1 MPLLT
6 AQFDYELPAELIAQT
21 PALKRDQS
29 RLMVINRKTK
39 KIEHKSFK
47 DLPDY
52 LSSSDI
58 LFRNNASVLPARLR
72 GVRPT
77 GGAVECLLLEKVPS
91 EIETWRCLLKPG
103 RKLPKGNTFSGLNN
117 EFIATII
124 NKEEDGIAE
133 VAFKTTNNAS
143 LVSIARAIGE
153 MPLPPYIERKNHEH
167 HAEDSNRYQTVYAN
181 HDKPV
186 AAAAPTAGLHFTAE
200 ILNDLSAR
208 GIKFQDLT
216 LHVGL
221 GTFKP
226 IATDT
231 VEEHKIHKELYEI
244 SGSTQQAL
252 FRPKTGRHIAVGTTS
267 VRTIEDFLST
277 HTTATKAPVVKS
289 TEIYIYPPYHFKGV
303 DGLITNFHQP
313 KSTLLCLVSS
323 FLTPGSSEGIT
334 WIKEIYSEAISLRYR
349 FFSYGDAMLIL

>member
-6 AQFDYELPAELIAQT
+6 SQFDYDLPAELIAQT

-29 RLMVINRKTK
+29 RLMVINRNTK
-39 KIEHKSFK
+39 KIEHKLFK

-52 LSSSDI
+52 LNSNDI
-58 LFRNNASVLPARLR
+58 LFRNNASVLPARLH
-72 GVRPT
+72 GIRPT
-77 GGAVECLLLEKVPS
+77 GGAVECLLLEKIPS

-103 RKLPKGNTFSGLNN
+103 RKLPKGNTFSGLKN
-117 EFIATII
+117 EFIATIL

-133 VAFKTTNNAS
+133 VAFKIADNSS
-143 LVSIARAIGE
+143 LVSIARSIGE
-153 MPLPPYIERKNHEH
+153 MPLPPYIVRKNQEH
-167 HAEDSNRYQTVYAN
+167 HAEDTHRYQTVYAD

-200 ILNDLSAR
+200 ILNDLGAR

-226 IATDT
+226 ITTDT

-244 SGSTQQAL
+244 SESTQQAL
-252 FRPKTGRHIAVGTTS
+252 FKPRIGRHIAVGTTS

-277 HTTATKAPVVKS
+277 YTSATNSPVVKN
-289 TEIYIYPPYHFKGV
+289 TAIYIYPPYRFKGV
-303 DGLITNFHQP
+303 EGLITNFHQP

-323 FLTPGSSEGIT
+323 FLTPGSNDGIT